1 MPQKTTLLRAHLRV
15 QMAQRLCRNALQ
27 RLDPEEPRTMD
38 RLTKAS
44 YLLDLARERTSSL
57 PETAA
62 LGDGRWVRVCVRPT
76 TICGPK
82 LS

>member
-44 YLLDLARERTSSL
+44 YLLDLARERY
-57 PETAA
+57 
-62 LGDGRWVRVCVRPT
+62 V
-76 TICGPK
+76 
-82 LS
+82 LSARDRRIG